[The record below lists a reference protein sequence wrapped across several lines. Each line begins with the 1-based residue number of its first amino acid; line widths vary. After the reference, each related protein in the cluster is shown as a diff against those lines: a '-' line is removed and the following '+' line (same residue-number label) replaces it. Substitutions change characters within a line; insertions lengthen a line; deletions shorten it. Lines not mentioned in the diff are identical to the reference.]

1 MESEFIVDYDR
12 QTRLRIPEAV
22 FCQGKDID
30 LLQDILEQL
39 YHHGEAQLL
48 TRLLPE
54 QWHELSTLLRE
65 AIDYHELSR
74 TGWLLGSYEVW
85 VTKGVAVVSAGSS
98 DRVVAWEVARS
109 LQFMGV
115 EVEMFTDVGV
125 AGLWRLQERVPRIK
139 EYRVVVALAGMEGAL
154 PTVLGGLVGQPL
166 IAVPTS
172 VGYGVSAGGE
182 AAMTSMLSSC
192 APGITVVNIDNGY
205 GAAMAALRILRA
217 CIT

>member
-12 QTRLRIPEAV
+12 QKRLRIPEAV
-22 FCQGKDID
+22 FCQGKDIF
-30 LLQDILEQL
+30 LLQDLLEQL
-39 YHHGEAQLL
+39 YRHGEAQLL

-54 QWHELSTLLRE
+54 QWRELSPSLQE

-74 TGWLLGSYEVW
+74 TGWLLGRHEPWLS
-85 VTKGVAVVSAGSS
+85 KGVAVVSAGSS
-98 DRVVAWEVARS
+98 DRSVAWEVARC
-109 LQFMGV
+109 LEFMGV
-115 EVEMFTDVGV
+115 QLEMFTDVGV
-125 AGLWRLQERVPRIK
+125 AGLWRLQERLPRIK
-139 EYRVVVALAGMEGAL
+139 EYGVVVAVAGMEGAL
-154 PTVLGGLVGQPL
+154 PTVLGGLVPQPL
-166 IAVPTS
+166 IAVPSS

-217 CIT
+217 SAS